1 VAIVGP
7 TGTGKSTIS
16 RLLLR
21 FYEPNSG
28 HNSVD
33 DHDLQEIT
41 QGSLRDA
48 IGVVPQDTVLFNDT
62 IYYNIAYGDPNA
74 EERHVYEAART
85 ARIHDF
91 IAQLP
96 SGYQTRVG
104 ERGLKLSGGEKQRV
118 AIARAVL
125 KNPTV
130 FFFDEATSSLD
141 SATETDIQTNL
152 DEISSG
158 RSTLVIAHRL
168 STVVSA
174 DRILVL
180 DRGQITEQGTHQQ
193 LLARGGLYAGLWQ
206 EQEKERVRGQ
216 SD

>member
-1 VAIVGP
+1 MFTLLEEIPEIKDLPGAQPLSSPRGDIRFTDVHFGYDALREILHGISFQVKAGEKIAIVGP
-7 TGTGKSTIS
+7 TGSGKSTIS

-21 FYEPNSG
+21 FYEPDSG
-28 HNSVD
+28 RISVD
-33 DHDLQEIT
+33 GLDLQEIT
-41 QGSLRDA
+41 QASLRDA

-62 IYYNIAYGDPNA
+62 IYYNIAYGDPSA
-74 EERHVYEAART
+74 GEQYIYEAAHT

-130 FFFDEATSSLD
+130 FFFDEATSSL
-141 SATETDIQTNL
+141 E
-152 DEISSG
+152 
-158 RSTLVIAHRL
+158 L
-168 STVVSA
+168 SL
-174 DRILVL
+174 IH
-180 DRGQITEQGTHQQ
+180 I
-193 LLARGGLYAGLWQ
+193 
-206 EQEKERVRGQ
+206 
-216 SD
+216 

>member
-1 VAIVGP
+1 M
-7 TGTGKSTIS
+7 
-16 RLLLR
+16 
-21 FYEPNSG
+21 
-28 HNSVD
+28 
-33 DHDLQEIT
+33 
-41 QGSLRDA
+41 
-48 IGVVPQDTVLFNDT
+48 
-62 IYYNIAYGDPNA
+62 
-74 EERHVYEAART
+74 
-85 ARIHDF
+85 
-91 IAQLP
+91 
-96 SGYQTRVG
+96 
-104 ERGLKLSGGEKQRV
+104 KLSGGEKQRV

-180 DRGQITEQGTHQQ
+180 DRGQITAQGTHQQ